1 MTTKGKTLFNLTF
14 TVNVKRATKVVCHTF
29 QKVSGKSGWK
39 VSEHDFQVVPVKNF
53 RNGKFSGA
61 KEVLKR

>member
-1 MTTKGKTLFNLTF
+1 MTTKGKTLLNLTF
-14 TVNVKRATKVVCHTF
+14 AVNVKRVTKVVCHTF
-29 QKVSGKSGWK
+29 QKVKSGWK